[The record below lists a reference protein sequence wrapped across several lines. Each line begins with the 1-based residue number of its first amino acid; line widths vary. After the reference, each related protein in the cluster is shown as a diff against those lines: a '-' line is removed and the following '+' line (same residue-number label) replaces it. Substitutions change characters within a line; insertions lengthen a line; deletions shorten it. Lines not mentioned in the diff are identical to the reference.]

1 MSYTHILVP
10 TDFSTLGNQAVTHA
24 VEEARQHG
32 AALTLLHVMQH
43 ADTAIYFPKG
53 TPQSISPLADEYGST
68 LPMPE
73 TVPDLETIRR
83 DYLEEALT
91 RLRDLIP
98 VTFTGNVEIEV
109 ESGHP
114 TDVIV
119 RMAQRQKVDLIVM
132 GTHGRSGLPHLLMGS
147 VAEKVVRLAPCSV
160 LVVREP

>member
-10 TDFSTLGNQAVTHA
+10 TDFSTLGNQAVSHA
-24 VEEARQHG
+24 IVEAEQHG

-43 ADTAIYFPKG
+43 SDTSVYFPMGGGPQDLSPYGDEFG
-53 TPQSISPLADEYGST
+53 TTFPRQGVPTS
-68 LPMPE
+68 E
-73 TVPDLETIRR
+73 TVRR
-83 DYLEEALT
+83 DYLDEALT
-91 RLRDLIP
+91 QLHDLIP
-98 VTFTGNVEIEV
+98 TTFKGNSDVLV

-119 RMAQRQKVDLIVM
+119 RMAQEHDVDLIVM

-160 LVVREP
+160 LVVRAR

>member
-10 TDFSTLGNQAVTHA
+10 TDFSSLGNQAVAQA
-24 VEEARQHG
+24 VEEAEQHG

-43 ADTAIYFPKG
+43 AETAVYFPKG
-53 TPQSISPLADEYGST
+53 GGPQDLSPYGDEFGTTFPRQGIPAS
-68 LPMPE
+68 E
-73 TVPDLETIRR
+73 TVRR

-91 RLRDLIP
+91 HLRDLIP
-98 VTFTGNVEIEV
+98 TTFTGRSEILVED
-109 ESGHP
+109 GHP

-119 RMAQRQKVDLIVM
+119 RMAQEHKADLIVM

-160 LVVREP
+160 LVVR

>member
-10 TDFSTLGNQAVTHA
+10 TDFSALGNLAVAHA
-24 VEEARQHG
+24 VEEAVQHG

-43 ADTAIYFPKG
+43 ADTTVYFRAG
-53 TPQSISPLADEYGST
+53 SPQDLSPFGDEFGST
-68 LPMPE
+68 FPRHETPASE
-73 TVPDLETIRR
+73 TVRR

-91 RLRDLIP
+91 QLRDLIP
-98 VTFTGNVEIEV
+98 TTFKGNTDVLV

-119 RMAQRQKVDLIVM
+119 RMAQQHKADLIVM

-160 LVVREP
+160 LVVREK